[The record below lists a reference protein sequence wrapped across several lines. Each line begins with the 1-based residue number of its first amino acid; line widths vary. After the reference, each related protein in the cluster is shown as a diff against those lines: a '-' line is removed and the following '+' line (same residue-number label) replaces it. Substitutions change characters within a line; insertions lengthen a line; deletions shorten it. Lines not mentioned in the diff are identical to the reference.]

1 MNTTRTMRRIMIT
14 MPPDLLQQ
22 VEETATKLNTNRSQ
36 FIRQAIEAFLEEQR
50 RRELR
55 ELLKEGYL
63 YRAQESLQMAEEF
76 YVAEQEAWD
85 EYTPW
90 EE

>member
-1 MNTTRTMRRIMIT
+1 MSVMRRIIVT

-22 VEETATKLNTNRSQ
+22 VEEMAQKLDFNRSQ
-36 FIRQAIEAFLEEQR
+36 FIRRAVEAFLEEQR

-63 YRAQESLQMAEEF
+63 VNAERDLGIAEEF
-76 YVAEQEAWD
+76 AHADYETVMRNA
-85 EYTPW
+85 PW

>member
-1 MNTTRTMRRIMIT
+1 MAAQL
-14 MPPDLLQQ
+14 DF
-22 VEETATKLNTNRSQ
+22 NRSQ
-36 FIRQAIEAFLEEQR
+36 FIRQAVVTFLEEQR

-63 YRAQESLQMAEEF
+63 YRAQESLEMAEEF
-76 YVAEQEAWD
+76 SAAEQQAWNQ
-85 EYTPW
+85 YAPW

>member
-1 MNTTRTMRRIMIT
+1 MSVMRRIIVT

-22 VEETATKLNTNRSQ
+22 VEEMAQKLDFNRSQ
-36 FIRQAIEAFLEEQR
+36 FIRRAVEAFLEEQR

-63 YRAQESLQMAEEF
+63 VNAERDLRIAEEF
-76 YVAEQEAWD
+76 AHADYETVMRNA
-85 EYTPW
+85 PW

>member
-1 MNTTRTMRRIMIT
+1 MRRIIVT
-14 MPPDLLQQ
+14 MPPDLVQQ
-22 VEETATKLNTNRSQ
+22 VEEMASRLDFNRSQ
-36 FIRQAIEAFLEEQR
+36 FIRRAVEVFLEEQR

-63 YRAQESLQMAEEF
+63 ANAERDLRIAEEF
-76 YVAEQEAWD
+76 AYADYETVVRYA
-85 EYTPW
+85 PW

>member
-1 MNTTRTMRRIMIT
+1 MSVMRRIIVT

-22 VEETATKLNTNRSQ
+22 VEEMAQKLDFNRSQ
-36 FIRQAIEAFLEEQR
+36 FIRRAVEAFLEEQR

-63 YRAQESLQMAEEF
+63 VNAERDLCIAEEF
-76 YVAEQEAWD
+76 AHADYETVMRNA
-85 EYTPW
+85 PW

>member
-1 MNTTRTMRRIMIT
+1 MSVMRRIIVT

-22 VEETATKLNTNRSQ
+22 VEEMAQKLDFNRSQ
-36 FIRQAIEAFLEEQR
+36 FIRRAVEAFLEEQH

-63 YRAQESLQMAEEF
+63 VNAERDLRIAEEF
-76 YVAEQEAWD
+76 AHADYETVVDYA
-85 EYTPW
+85 PW
-90 EE
+90 VE

>member
-1 MNTTRTMRRIMIT
+1 MSTTQTMRRIIVT
-14 MPPDLLQQ
+14 MPPDLVQQ
-22 VEETATKLNTNRSQ
+22 VEEMASRLDFNRSQ
-36 FIRQAIEAFLEEQR
+36 FIRRAVEAFLEEQR

-63 YRAQESLQMAEEF
+63 ANAERDLRIAEEF
-76 YVAEQEAWD
+76 AYADYETVVRYA
-85 EYTPW
+85 PW

>member
-1 MNTTRTMRRIMIT
+1 MSVMRRIIVT
-14 MPPDLLQQ
+14 MPPDLVQQ
-22 VEETATKLNTNRSQ
+22 VEEMAEKLDFNRSQ
-36 FIRQAIEAFLEEQR
+36 FIRRAVEAFLEEQR

-63 YRAQESLQMAEEF
+63 ANAERDVCIAEEF
-76 YVAEQEAWD
+76 AHADYETVMRNA
-85 EYTPW
+85 PW

>member
-1 MNTTRTMRRIMIT
+1 MSTMRRIIVT

-22 VEETATKLNTNRSQ
+22 VEEMAQKLDFNRSQ
-36 FIRQAIEAFLEEQR
+36 FIRRAVEAFLEEQR

-63 YRAQESLQMAEEF
+63 VNAERDLRIAEEF
-76 YVAEQEAWD
+76 AHADYETVMRNA
-85 EYTPW
+85 PW

>member
-1 MNTTRTMRRIMIT
+1 MRTAQTMRRVIVT

-22 VEETATKLNTNRSQ
+22 VEEMAAKLDFNRSQ
-36 FIRQAIEAFLEEQR
+36 FIRHALEAFLEEQR

-63 YRAQESLQMAEEF
+63 VNAERDLRIAEEF
-76 YVAEQEAWD
+76 AHADYETVVRYA
-85 EYTPW
+85 PW
-90 EE
+90 ED

>member
-1 MNTTRTMRRIMIT
+1 MSVMRRIIVT

-22 VEETATKLNTNRSQ
+22 VEEMAQKLDFNRSQ
-36 FIRQAIEAFLEEQR
+36 FIRRAVEAFLEEQR

-63 YRAQESLQMAEEF
+63 VNAERDLRIAEEF
-76 YVAEQEAWD
+76 AHADYETIMRNA
-85 EYTPW
+85 PW